1 MTSTTE
7 KSRKTRILTA
17 LKRDKFLFFLLIPA
31 LLYYTIFFYIPIGG
45 IVIAFKNYVPG
56 HGIYGGEWVGL
67 KWFIQFFESVFAKRL
82 IRNTILINLY
92 SILFG
97 FPVPILFAICVTEIR
112 NMKVRRTI
120 QTVSYLPHFVST
132 VAMVGIIKNLLALDD
147 GLINNVIELF
157 GGQRVNFLMDPAAY
171 RTIYV
176 SSSIWQSFGFDSI
189 IYIAAIM
196 GVDPSL
202 YEAGKIDGIGKF
214 QEARYITLPM
224 ISQTIIILFILR
236 LGSIMNVGFEKT
248 FLLYNESVFETA
260 DVIGTYVYRKGI
272 QSNSFSF
279 SAAVGLFNSAI
290 NFLFVFGANWISRKT
305 TQMSLW

>member
-1 MTSTTE
+1 MTSTTA
-7 KSRKTRILTA
+7 KSRKSRLLTA
-17 LKRDKFLFFLLIPA
+17 LKRDKFLFLLLIPA

-45 IVIAFKNYVPG
+45 IVIAFKDYVPG
-56 HGIYGGEWVGL
+56 HGVYGGEWVGL

-92 SILFG
+92 NILFG

-112 NMKVRRTI
+112 NMKVRRTV

-147 GLINNVIELF
+147 GLVNNLIALF

-176 SSSIWQSFGFDSI
+176 GSGIWQSFGFDSI

-248 FLLYNESVFETA
+248 FLLYNESVYETA

>member
-1 MTSTTE
+1 MTSTTA
-7 KSRKTRILTA
+7 KSRKSRLLTA
-17 LKRDKFLFFLLIPA
+17 LKRDKFLFLLLIPA

-45 IVIAFKNYVPG
+45 IVIAFKDYVPG
-56 HGIYGGEWVGL
+56 HGVYGGEWVGL

-112 NMKVRRTI
+112 NMKVRRTV

-147 GLINNVIELF
+147 GLVNNLIALF

-176 SSSIWQSFGFDSI
+176 GSGIWQSFGFDSI

-248 FLLYNESVFETA
+248 FLLYNESVYETA